1 MFPSQHWPPM
11 GGEPKTMTRWLLSLL
26 FTVTLCAA
34 GERGQPPREG
44 LGNFG
49 KINDTLYRG
58 AQPDAAGVK
67 TLARLGI
74 KSIINLRMANDVWNA
89 EEAVARSSGI
99 TYTNVPLRGVGR
111 PKHAQVAKLLTL
123 IETLPA
129 PVFVHC
135 RYGCDRT

>member
-1 MFPSQHWPPM
+1 
-11 GGEPKTMTRWLLSLL
+11 MTRWLLSLL
-26 FTVTLCAA
+26 FTITLCTAR
-34 GERGQPPREG
+34 ERGQPPREG

-111 PKHAQVAKLLTL
+111 PKHAQVAKLLTRL
-123 IETLPA
+123 SLLKGAKGRKCLGIRLRVVKVCSHF
-129 PVFVHC
+129 PVLLSP
-135 RYGCDRT
+135 